1 MNTTHPTHAG
11 GIWFARLLPSFAVA
25 LVASFA
31 LSASIASAQTLLTN
45 PADVTWFKSR
55 TGDSI
60 TPGATNVLFVEGQ
73 TSGSSFIMNFPTA
86 NVAVGETLTVSL
98 SFTTGGTVNNT
109 TSNSFRFG
117 VFNNGG
123 TPITANFN
131 SNSPGAS
138 EFTNDFGYMF
148 QHNFNGASSLGMYA
162 RDAGTGTMPNTLLST
177 TASPGWLNIAS
188 DTTGTPA
195 PVAASTFYTL
205 TLSLARI
212 DGGYTFSSL
221 LNGGATS
228 EYARTVTDTTSG
240 SIGLASF
247 NSFAFYIN
255 GGSNAMSAIDLSA
268 MNISVAATVIPEPST
283 YAALVGLCA
292 LGLVAYRRRFAARA

>member
-1 MNTTHPTHAG
+1 MKNTHPTHAG

-55 TGDSI
+55 SLDTI
-60 TPGATNVLFVEGQ
+60 TPGASNVLFAEGQ
-73 TSGSSFIMNFPTA
+73 GSGSTFIMNFPTA
-86 NVAVGETLTVSL
+86 NVAVGQTLTVSL
-98 SFTTGGTVNNT
+98 SFTTGGTVNSG

-123 TPITANFN
+123 TPIAANFN

-162 RDAGTGTMPNTLLST
+162 RDPGAGAMPNTLLST
-177 TASPGWLNIAS
+177 TASPGWLSITS
-188 DTTGTPA
+188 ETTGTPA
-195 PVAASTFYTL
+195 PVAASTFYTM

-228 EYARTVTDTTSG
+228 EYVRTLTDTTSG

-247 NSFAFYIN
+247 NSFAFYVN
-255 GGSNAMSAIDLSA
+255 GGNAAISAIDISA
-268 MNISVAATVIPEPST
+268 MNISVATSAIPEPST
-283 YAALVGLCA
+283 YAVLAGLCA
-292 LGLVAYRRRFAARA
+292 LGLVAYRRRLAVRA